1 MQIEGLG
8 GRRITGVRREEG
20 VTRIQQKRGG
30 GGGGGGGGGASRGAA
45 ICVQRQSGDHSLW
58 GVGRD
63 GGVLTFSLEIYNA
76 DKNHFAFQGEAV

>member
-8 GRRITGVRREEG
+8 GRRITGVRREE
-20 VTRIQQKRGG
+20 
-30 GGGGGGGGGASRGAA
+30 GGGGASRGAA

-76 DKNHFAFQGEAV
+76 DKNHFAFQG

>member
-8 GRRITGVRREEG
+8 GRRITVVRREEG
-20 VTRIQQKRGG
+20 GG
-30 GGGGGGGGGASRGAA
+30 GAA

-63 GGVLTFSLEIYNA
+63 GGVLTFSLETYNA
-76 DKNHFAFQGEAV
+76 DKNHFAFQGGAV

>member
-20 VTRIQQKRGG
+20 GG
-30 GGGGGGGGGASRGAA
+30 GSRRSAA